1 MATVDINFNLLEAIA
16 PASLRSSLVAKRV
29 KANSSA
35 KPKRFSKDV
44 DQADQTVNRIAL
56 VRQQQEMS
64 LRSVARHTGVD
75 VRTLRKQEKPTANLT
90 LTELTNWANALDV
103 PVKDLIDV
111 PDQGLA
117 SPIQQRAQLIR
128 IMKSAVSIQE
138 NADCE
143 SMQAFADTLV
153 SQLLELMP
161 ELDGISAWPT
171 YRQRR
176 GSEEVGRTA
185 EQYMPV
191 HVAGAA
197 S

>member
-1 MATVDINFNLLEAIA
+1 MATADININLLEAIA
-16 PASLRSSLVAKRV
+16 PASLRSAMVAKRMKV
-29 KANSSA
+29 DTSA

-44 DQADQTVNRIAL
+44 AQADQMVNRIAI

-128 IMKSAVSIQE
+128 VMKSAVSIQE

-153 SQLLELMP
+153 SQLIELMP

-171 YRQRR
+171 YGQRR

-185 EQYMPV
+185 EQCMPV
-191 HVAGAA
+191 YVAGAA

>member
-16 PASLRSSLVAKRV
+16 PASLRSSMVAKRV
-29 KANSSA
+29 KTNSSA

-153 SQLLELMP
+153 SQLIELMP

-171 YRQRR
+171 YGQRR
-176 GSEEVGRTA
+176 SSEEVGRTA
-185 EQYMPV
+185 EQYLPV

>member
-1 MATVDINFNLLEAIA
+1 MATVDINYNLLEAIA
-16 PASLRSSLVAKRV
+16 PASLRSSLVANRV
-29 KANSSA
+29 RANASA

-153 SQLLELMP
+153 SQLIDLMP

-171 YRQRR
+171 YGQRR

>member
-16 PASLRSSLVAKRV
+16 PASLRSSMVAKRV
-29 KANSSA
+29 KANTSA

-44 DQADQTVNRIAL
+44 EQADQTVNRIAL

-117 SPIQQRAQLIR
+117 NPIQQRAQLIR

-153 SQLLELMP
+153 SQLIELMP
-161 ELDGISAWPT
+161 ELDGIPAWPT
-171 YRQRR
+171 YGQRR

-185 EQYMPV
+185 EQHLPV

>member
-16 PASLRSSLVAKRV
+16 PASLRSTIVAKRV

-111 PDQGLA
+111 PGQGLT

-153 SQLLELMP
+153 SQLVELMP

-171 YRQRR
+171 YGQRR
-176 GSEEVGRTA
+176 GSEEVGRAA

>member
-16 PASLRSSLVAKRV
+16 PASLRSTIVAKRV
-29 KANSSA
+29 KANSLA
-35 KPKRFSKDV
+35 KPKRFSTDV

-56 VRQQQEMS
+56 VRQQQDMS

-111 PDQGLA
+111 PGQGLA
-117 SPIQQRAQLIR
+117 SPIKQRAQLIR

-153 SQLLELMP
+153 SQLVELMP
-161 ELDGISAWPT
+161 ELDGIAAWPT
-171 YRQRR
+171 YGQRR

-191 HVAGAA
+191 HAVGAA

>member
-1 MATVDINFNLLEAIA
+1 MATADININLLEAIA
-16 PASLRSSLVAKRV
+16 PASLRSAMVAKRMKV
-29 KANSSA
+29 DTSA

-44 DQADQTVNRIAL
+44 AQADQTVNRIAI

-128 IMKSAVSIQE
+128 VMKSAVSIQE

-153 SQLLELMP
+153 SQLIELMP

-171 YRQRR
+171 YGQRR

>member
-1 MATVDINFNLLEAIA
+1 MATADINFHLLEAIA
-16 PASLRSSLVAKRV
+16 PAALRSAMVAKRV
-29 KANSSA
+29 KANTAA

-64 LRSVARHTGVD
+64 LRSVARHTGID

-90 LTELTNWANALDV
+90 LIELTNWADALGV
-103 PVKDLIDV
+103 PVKDLIDA
-111 PDQGLA
+111 PGQGLA
-117 SPIQQRAQLIR
+117 SPIKQRAELIR
-128 IMKSAVSIQE
+128 VMKSAVSIQE

-153 SQLLELMP
+153 SQLVELMP

-171 YRQRR
+171 YGQRR
-176 GSEEVGRTA
+176 GSEEVGRAA

>member
-16 PASLRSSLVAKRV
+16 PASLRSTIVAKRV
-29 KANSSA
+29 KANSIA

-56 VRQQQEMS
+56 VRQQQDMS

-111 PDQGLA
+111 PGQGLA
-117 SPIQQRAQLIR
+117 SPIKQRAQLIR

-153 SQLLELMP
+153 SQLVELMP
-161 ELDGISAWPT
+161 ELDGIAAWPT
-171 YRQRR
+171 YGQRR

-191 HVAGAA
+191 HAVGAA

>member
-16 PASLRSSLVAKRV
+16 PASLRSTIVAKRV
-29 KANSSA
+29 KANSAA

-111 PDQGLA
+111 PGQGLA

-153 SQLLELMP
+153 SQLVELMP

-171 YRQRR
+171 YGQRR
-176 GSEEVGRTA
+176 GSEEVGRAA
-185 EQYMPV
+185 EQYMTV

>member
-16 PASLRSSLVAKRV
+16 PASLRSSLVANRV
-29 KANSSA
+29 QANASA

-153 SQLLELMP
+153 SQLIDLMP

-171 YRQRR
+171 YGQRR

>member
-1 MATVDINFNLLEAIA
+1 MCIRD
-16 PASLRSSLVAKRV
+16 S
-29 KANSSA
+29 
-35 KPKRFSKDV
+35 
-44 DQADQTVNRIAL
+44 
-56 VRQQQEMS
+56 
-64 LRSVARHTGVD
+64 

-111 PDQGLA
+111 PGQGLA

-153 SQLLELMP
+153 SQLVELMP

-171 YRQRR
+171 Y
-176 GSEEVGRTA
+176 G
-185 EQYMPV
+185 
-191 HVAGAA
+191 
-197 S
+197 

>member
-1 MATVDINFNLLEAIA
+1 MATVDINFSLLEAIA
-16 PASLRSSLVAKRV
+16 PASLRSTIVAKRV

-111 PDQGLA
+111 PGQGLA

-153 SQLLELMP
+153 SQLVELMP

-171 YRQRR
+171 YGQRR
-176 GSEEVGRTA
+176 GSEEVGRAA

>member
-16 PASLRSSLVAKRV
+16 PASLRSTIVAKRV

-44 DQADQTVNRIAL
+44 DQADQTVNRIAV

-111 PDQGLA
+111 PGQGLT

-153 SQLLELMP
+153 SQLVELMP

-171 YRQRR
+171 YGQRR
-176 GSEEVGRTA
+176 GSEEVGRAA